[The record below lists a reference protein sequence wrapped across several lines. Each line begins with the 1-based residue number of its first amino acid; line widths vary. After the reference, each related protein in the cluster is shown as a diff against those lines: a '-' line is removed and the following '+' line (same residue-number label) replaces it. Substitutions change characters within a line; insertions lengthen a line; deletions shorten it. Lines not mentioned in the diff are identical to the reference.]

1 MRTFRNIFP
10 LLVLLTLAGSGALA
24 QSYTISGVVSD
35 AESGETMIS
44 ATIYDM
50 RSGKGALTNQYG
62 RYSLTLPRDTVVLR
76 VSYVGYH
83 TYFDTLYLNQNRSIN
98 IKMNA
103 NRTLKTVKVTAEK
116 VSSHRS
122 SQMSAIDVPVEHIK
136 AVPAIFGETDV
147 LKALQLLPGVQSG
160 SEGMSGM
167 YVRGGG
173 PDENLFL
180 LNGVPVYNV
189 NHLGGFFSAFNA
201 DAIKGV
207 TLYKGSFPAH
217 FGGRLSS
224 VVDITTN
231 DGNDKK
237 LHGGFSIGLISA
249 RLNLDGPIYKDKT
262 TFNLSARRTYADILI
277 LPIVRGLGVSM
288 GSVLKAG
295 YYFYDLNG
303 KVSHKFSDR
312 SRLTADFYM
321 GDDVVYTS
329 LKPMKLPIVDVDFG
343 GMDLRM
349 NMGYNWGNI
358 VSSLRWNYEL
368 TPQLFMSL
376 SGSYTRYR
384 NDVQVGIAESW
395 KNGVNFEYDSAAMYY
410 NSGIH
415 DYSLR
420 ADFDYQPN
428 PNHLVKFGANALHHI
443 FYPDVRGM
451 YTEQTHQGAV
461 ISDDT
466 TAIYDTL
473 IGESVVHAN
482 ELNLYIE
489 DDWSISEAL
498 KVNAGVHMSSFLVQG
513 KPYFSLQPR
522 LSGRFLLT
530 DDLSVKA
537 GYAMMTQYMHLL
549 SNGSVNLPSDLWV
562 PVTANIAPMKSH
574 QIAGGGSYTLSGLF
588 DISVEGYYKWMHNLL
603 EYREGASFMTS
614 STGWEDK
621 VCMGDGWA
629 YGVEF
634 LLQRTVGELNGWIG
648 YTWSKTMRQFDREGQ
663 TLNDGNPF
671 PAKYDRRH
679 DISLMLS
686 YKPNDRWDAGI
697 TWVYSTGNVMSLAMQ
712 EYYDPEVGTIG
723 YVESRNNLRLPAY
736 HRMDVGVNFHK
747 QMKRGHR
754 TISVSVYNVY
764 NHKNPFLVYESN
776 GYSFQHGNTR
786 YGSAL
791 VQLSIFPFM
800 PSISYDFKF

>member
-1 MRTFRNIFP
+1 MRTIRKK
-10 LLVLLTLAGSGALA
+10 VLLMALLMWTCGTLMA
-24 QSYTISGVVSD
+24 QSYTISGTVSD
-35 AESGETMIS
+35 SESGETMIS

-76 VSYVGYH
+76 ISYVGYYTH
-83 TYFDTLYLNQNRSIN
+83 FDTFYLDQNRSLN
-98 IKMNA
+98 IEMNA
-103 NRTLKTVKVTAEK
+103 NRTLKTVRVTAEK
-116 VSSHRS
+116 VNSHRS
-122 SQMSAIDVPVEHIK
+122 SQMSAIEVPVEHIK

-201 DAIKGV
+201 DAVKGV

-262 TFNLSARRTYADILI
+262 TFNLSARRTYADLLI
-277 LPIVRGLGVSM
+277 LPAVRGAGVTM

-303 KVSHKFSDR
+303 KVCHKFNDR

-329 LKPMKLPIVDVDFG
+329 LRPMTMPFVGEIG
-343 GMDLRM
+343 GTDIRM
-349 NMGYNWGNI
+349 NLGYNWGNI
-358 VSSLRWNYEL
+358 VGSLRWNYEL
-368 TPQLFMSL
+368 NPQLFMSI

-384 NDVQVGIAESW
+384 NDVHLGLAESW
-395 KNGVNFEYDSAAMYY
+395 QSGTDFEYDSASMYY

-428 PNHLVKFGANALHHI
+428 PNHLIKFGANALHHI

-451 YTEQTHQGAV
+451 YTEETYQGAN

-466 TAIYDTL
+466 TAIYDTI

-482 ELNLYIE
+482 EINLYIE
-489 DDWSISEAL
+489 DDWSITEAL
-498 KVNAGVHMSSFLVQG
+498 KINAGLHASGFLVQK

-522 LSGRFLLT
+522 LSGRLLVT

-562 PVTANIAPMKSH
+562 PVTANIAPMQSH
-574 QIAGGGSYTLSGLF
+574 QIAAGGNYTLSGLF
-588 DISVEGYYKWMHNLL
+588 DISLEAYYKWMHNLL
-603 EYREGASFMTS
+603 EYREGATFMTN
-614 STGWEDK
+614 STGWEEK

-629 YGVEF
+629 YGAEL
-634 LLQRTVGELNGWIG
+634 LLQRTIGELNGWIG

-663 TLNDGNPF
+663 TLNNGNPF

-679 DISLMLS
+679 DLSIMLS
-686 YKPNDRWDAGI
+686 YKPNDRWDAGV

-712 EYYDPEVGTIG
+712 EYYDPETGAIG
-723 YVESRNNLRLPAY
+723 YVESRNNFRLPAY

-747 QMKRGHR
+747 QLKRGHR
-754 TISVSVYNVY
+754 TISISVYNVY
-764 NHKNPFLVYESN
+764 NHKNPFLVYESSN
-776 GYSFQHGNTR
+776 YRYQYGNTR

-791 VQLSIFPFM
+791 VQMSLFPFM
-800 PSISYDFKF
+800 PSFSYDYKF

>member
-1 MRTFRNIFP
+1 MHLKQLIWGAI
-10 LLVLLTLAGSGALA
+10 LLLAATTATA
-24 QSYTISGVVSD
+24 QSYTISGLVTDNST
-35 AESGETMIS
+35 GETMIS
-44 ATIYDM
+44 ATVYDM
-50 RSGKGALTNQYG
+50 RSGKGALTNNYG
-62 RYSLTLPRDTVVLR
+62 RYSITLPRDTVVLR
-76 VSYVGYH
+76 ISYVGYFTH
-83 TYFDTLYLNQNRSIN
+83 FDTFYLDQNRTLDIGMEPN
-98 IKMNA
+98 K
-103 NRTLKTVKVTAEK
+103 TLKTVKVTAEK
-116 VSSHRS
+116 VNSHRS
-122 SQMSAIDVPVEHIK
+122 SQMSAIEVPVEHIK

-201 DAIKGV
+201 DAVKGI

-249 RLNLDGPIYKDKT
+249 RLNLDGPIVNDKT
-262 TFNLSARRTYADILI
+262 TFSLSARRTYADLLI
-277 LPIVRGLGVSM
+277 LPAVRGIGVSM

-303 KVSHKFSDR
+303 KVTHKFSNR

-321 GDDVVYTS
+321 GDDVVYTR
-329 LKPMKLPIVDVDFG
+329 LRPIKLPLIDG
-343 GMDLRM
+343 GYSDSDLRV
-349 NMGYNWGNI
+349 NLGYNWGNI

-368 TPQLFMSL
+368 NPKLFMSI
-376 SGSYTRYR
+376 SGAYTRYR

-395 KNGVNFEYDSAAMYY
+395 KSGAEYEYDSVSMYY

-415 DYSLR
+415 DYCLR

-428 PNHLVKFGANALHHI
+428 PNHLIKFGGNIQHHI
-443 FYPDVRGM
+443 FHPDVRGM
-451 YTEQTHQGAV
+451 YNEESYQGSNV
-461 ISDDT
+461 EDDT
-466 TAIYDTL
+466 TSIYDTI

-482 ELNLYIE
+482 EINLYAE
-489 DDWSISEAL
+489 DDWSINETL
-498 KVNAGVHMSSFLVQG
+498 KINAGIHASGFLVQG
-513 KPYFSLQPR
+513 KPYFSVQPR
-522 LSGRFLLT
+522 LSGRLLLS
-530 DDLSVKA
+530 DDLSVKG

-562 PVTANIAPMKSH
+562 PVTAHIAPMKSH
-574 QIAGGGSYTLSGLF
+574 QFAAGGCYTISGLF
-588 DISVEGYYKWMHNLL
+588 DVSVEGYYKWMHNLL
-603 EYREGASFMTS
+603 EYREGATFMTNS
-614 STGWEDK
+614 AHWEDK

-629 YGVEF
+629 YGVEL
-634 LLQRTVGELNGWIG
+634 LLQRTVGELTGWVG
-648 YTWSKTMRQFDREGQ
+648 YTWSKTMRQFDRPGE
-663 TLNDGNPF
+663 TLNHGDPF

-679 DISLMLS
+679 DISIMMS
-686 YKPNDRWDAGI
+686 YKPNDRWDAGV

-712 EYYDPEVGTIG
+712 EYYDPEAGAIG
-723 YVESRNNLRLPAY
+723 YIESRNNFRLPAY
-736 HRMDVGVNFHK
+736 HRMDIGVNFHK
-747 QMKRGHR
+747 QLKHGYR
-754 TISVSVYNVY
+754 TISISIYNLY
-764 NHKNPFLVYESN
+764 NHKNPFFVYESN
-776 GYSFQHGNTR
+776 NYRYQYGNTR

-791 VQLSIFPFM
+791 VQMSIFPFM
-800 PSISYDFKF
+800 PSFSYDYKF